1 MKKTA
6 LSSFFAL
13 YLLFVL
19 TSCEKQE
26 VEKKKFVNGIHLN
39 VLQDVITLD
48 PRKGADYISGSIQ
61 YLLFEGLMRMTPDS
75 VSSPAIA
82 DKIDVSEDGLTY
94 TFHLRN
100 SKWSNGLPITAYD
113 FSQTWLDMLNPN
125 FPAPNVHLL
134 YPIKN
139 AEKAKRG
146 VVSQNEVGI
155 KVLNYNTI
163 EVTLETPTPYFKE
176 LITFCVFYPV
186 CQHTAL
192 ENEGWALEN
201 EGGFVGNGP
210 YRLAKRRPGREIIL
224 EKNPFY
230 WDAKSVELEQI
241 SISIVDNESTA
252 LHLYNNNE
260 LDLIGLPFRGIPS
273 DSIPDLLDKGL
284 IETTDVPAST
294 ICCFNM
300 DKYPFN
306 NKNIR
311 KAFAYSIDRKSL
323 VDNITQIGETPGVDL
338 LPESLLS
345 NQPEPFFKDGDV
357 ESAQKFLALGLKELK
372 ITIDDLPKLTLLHS
386 TTGNSPK
393 IAQALQ
399 DQWRRALGITVLLS
413 SEEYKVYLD
422 KLGTKDFDISQ
433 CVWIAQYPDPMN
445 ILDRFRIKTNTK
457 NIPGYSN
464 EEYSNILE
472 SSMYY
477 LNKEERFELLK
488 KALLI
493 LNDDVPLTALYHWKN
508 PYMKK
513 KHVDGLVVDKWGFSY
528 LTGIKVNEKKVPEN
542 RPVLASVN

>member
-1 MKKTA
+1 MKNQVF
-6 LSSFFAL
+6 SFFLTL
-13 YLLFVL
+13 YLLFSFI
-19 TSCEKQE
+19 SCDHQE
-26 VEKKKFVNGIHLN
+26 GEKKNHVNAIHLN
-39 VLQDVITLD
+39 VLQDVVTLD
-48 PRKGADYISGSIQ
+48 PRKGADYISCSIQ
-61 YLLFEGLMRMTPDS
+61 YLLFEGLMRMTLDS
-75 VSSPAIA
+75 VSATGIA
-82 DKIDVSEDGLTY
+82 EKIDVSSDGLTY

-100 SKWSNGLPITAYD
+100 SKWSNGIPITAYD
-113 FSQTWLDMLNPN
+113 FSQTWLNMLSPD
-125 FPAPNVHLL
+125 FPAPNAHLL

-146 VVSQNEVGI
+146 LISQNEVGI

-163 EVTLETPTPYFKE
+163 ELTLETPTPYFKE

-201 EGGFVGNGP
+201 GGNFVSNGP
-210 YRLAKRRPGREIIL
+210 YRLSKRRPGREIIL

-230 WDAKSVELEQI
+230 WDADSVQLEQI

-284 IETTDVPAST
+284 IETTEIPAST

-323 VDNITQIGETPGVDL
+323 VDNITQIGETPGINL

-357 ESAQKFLALGLKELK
+357 ESAKKFLALGLKELK
-372 ITIDDLPKLTLLHS
+372 ISFEDLPKLTLLHS
-386 TTGNSPK
+386 TSGNAPK

-399 DQWRRALGITVLLS
+399 DQWRKALGVSVTLS

-422 KLGTKDFDISQ
+422 KLEMKDFDISQ

-457 NIPGYSN
+457 NIPGYNN
-464 EEYSNILE
+464 EEYSKILE
-472 SSMYY
+472 SSLYY
-477 LNKEERFELLK
+477 QNKEERFELLK

-493 LNDDVPLTALYHWKN
+493 LNDDVPITALYHWKN

-513 KHVDGLVVDKWGFSY
+513 SHIDGLEIDKWGFLY
-528 LTGIKVNEKKVPEN
+528 LTGIKTHKK
-542 RPVLASVN
+542 S